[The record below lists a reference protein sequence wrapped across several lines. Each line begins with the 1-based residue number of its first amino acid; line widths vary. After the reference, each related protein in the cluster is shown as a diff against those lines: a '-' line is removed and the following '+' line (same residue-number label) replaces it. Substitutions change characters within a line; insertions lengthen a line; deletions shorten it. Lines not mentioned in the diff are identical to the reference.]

1 MSSPISSTPAELA
14 SLLKEL
20 MAFQNSLFDK
30 ASSYTRLVLGI
41 AYAGFFAAWS
51 GSKSYLGPKALLWS
65 ALLIVISLLL
75 YLLFEIAQTAV
86 ISFISIDCAKAVASG
101 AELGEQ
107 LTKFGNR
114 ATALSKPLHTIWFL
128 TFPASLVTGLA
139 GAVVLIGSF
148 IAALFRIP

>member
-1 MSSPISSTPAELA
+1 MSPPVSSTPAELA
-14 SLLKEL
+14 SLLKDL
-20 MAFQNSLFDK
+20 LAFQNSLFDK

-51 GSKSYLGPKALLWS
+51 GSKSYLSPKALLWS

-75 YLLFEIAQTAV
+75 YLLFEIVQTAV

-101 AELGEQ
+101 AALGEQ

-114 ATALSKPLHTIWFL
+114 ATAHSRPLHTIWFV
-128 TFPASLVTGLA
+128 TFPASLLTGLA
-139 GAVVLIGSF
+139 GAVILIVAFVS
-148 IAALFRIP
+148 ALFRIR